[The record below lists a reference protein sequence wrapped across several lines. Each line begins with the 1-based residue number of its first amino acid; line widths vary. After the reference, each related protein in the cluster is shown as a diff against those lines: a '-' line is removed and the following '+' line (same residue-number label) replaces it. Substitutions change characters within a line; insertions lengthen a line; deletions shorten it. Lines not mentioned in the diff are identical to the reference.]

1 MRSIRGG
8 MGIGDAIY
16 LAAVVR
22 HLVARGEQLE
32 VCTAWPEIFQAY
44 ADRIQL
50 SPFRRSPVDVLAH
63 YSRRRSWRTRQFQD
77 VCIQAGLGE
86 QEVDLRLDWTVT
98 DPVLTGRLLADGRP
112 IVCVQLPRAPMGRTD
127 GVGHELLPNCARIQE
142 AIDRLRGRALLVQ
155 IGAGRPLYKFSGID
169 VDLRDE
175 TTISQLFDVASVA
188 SGFLGYVSYVVP
200 MAEAFE
206 KPALLVWSKLGLRSS
221 TGFVRQ
227 ITPQKILERASSL
240 HVVDNCATDHLS
252 EMTERFFHALRLPG

>member
-22 HLVARGEQLE
+22 HLVARGERLE
-32 VCTAWPEIFQAY
+32 VCTAWPDIFTAY
-44 ADRIQL
+44 REHIQL

-77 VCIQAGLGE
+77 VCIQAGLSE
-86 QEVDLRLDWTVT
+86 PVDLLLDWTVQ

-127 GVGHELLPNCARIQE
+127 GVGHELLPDCRRIQQV
-142 AIDRLRGRALLVQ
+142 IDQLRGRVLVVQ

-175 TTISQLFDVASVA
+175 TTVSQLFDVASVA

-200 MAEAFE
+200 MAEALL
-206 KPALLVWSKLGLRSS
+206 KPSLLVWSRLGLRSS

-227 ITPQKILERASSL
+227 ITPEKILERASSL
-240 HVVDNCATDHLS
+240 HVVDNCAPDQLS
-252 EMTERFFHALRLPG
+252 EMTERFFDALRLPS

>member
-32 VCTAWPEIFQAY
+32 VCTAWPEVFQAY
-44 ADRIQL
+44 ADRIKL

-63 YSRRRSWRTRQFQD
+63 YSRRRNWRTRQFED
-77 VCIQAGLGE
+77 VCIQAGIAGPVE
-86 QEVDLRLDWTVT
+86 LRLDWTVT
-98 DPVLTGRLLADGRP
+98 DQDLTRRLLAYRRP

-127 GVGHELLPNCARIQE
+127 GIGHELLPDCRRIQE
-142 AIDRLRGRALLVQ
+142 VLDRLRGRVLLVQ

-175 TTISQLFDVASVA
+175 TTISQLFDVASLA
-188 SGFLGYVSYVVP
+188 SGFVGYVSYLVP

-206 KPALLVWSKLGLRSS
+206 KPALLVWSRMGLRST

-240 HVVDNCATDHLS
+240 HVVDNCPTDQLS
-252 EMTERFFHALRLPG
+252 ELTERFFDALRLPG